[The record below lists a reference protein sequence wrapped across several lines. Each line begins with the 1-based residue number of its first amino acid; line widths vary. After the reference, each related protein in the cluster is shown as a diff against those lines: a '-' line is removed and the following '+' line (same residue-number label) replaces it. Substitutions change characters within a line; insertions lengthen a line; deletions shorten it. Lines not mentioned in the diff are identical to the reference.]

1 VSRPG
6 RREAPASRTPR
17 RNAKHPQM
25 TDRESQP
32 PVQAG
37 DVLAGK
43 YRVERVLGAGGMG
56 VVVQATHLELDER
69 VAMKFLLP
77 HAVESAEAAARFVR
91 EREARAAVKI
101 KSEHVARVTDV
112 GRLENGAPYI
122 VMEYL
127 QGSDLSAVLSRGPL
141 SIEDAVDFLLQA
153 SDAMAEAHAAGIV
166 HRDLKP
172 SNLFMSMRSDGTPII
187 KVLDFGISK
196 VNVPDTSDAG
206 LTRTTAIMGSPFY
219 MSPEQMRS
227 SKDVDHRTDI
237 WALGVILYEL
247 LTGTQPFNGETLP
260 QLVAS
265 ILAEPPQSL
274 RGRRPEVPPDLEA
287 VVLHCLEKD
296 RDRRFQSI
304 GALVQA
310 LVNFASRRSRHTAER
325 IMRMSGLELPSGSA
339 SPLPSASG
347 SSFPSGSAEHGA
359 TAPGTTSPGART
371 NTAWTDTHRGA
382 PQGRTAV
389 LLLGGAAAIA
399 LLGGG
404 AFFAL
409 RGSSGAS
416 IESMPS
422 ARPPVAEVGAAP
434 APPPAPPQVAPV
446 VPPVETALPEPTAAA
461 SSSAAARPNSARQP
475 APRPSAR
482 SAPTTPA
489 PPPPPA
495 PAPAPRKNPLSIDL
509 K

>member
-1 VSRPG
+1 
-6 RREAPASRTPR
+6 
-17 RNAKHPQM
+17 M
-25 TDRESQP
+25 TDRASNP
-32 PVQAG
+32 PVAQG

-77 HAVESAEAAARFVR
+77 HAVESAEAATRFV
-91 EREARAAVKI
+91 REARAAVKI

-112 GRLENGAPYI
+112 GRLENGSPYI

-127 QGSDLSAVLSRGPL
+127 QGSDLSAVLQRGPL
-141 SIEDAVDFLLQA
+141 PLEDAVDFVLQA

-172 SNLFMSMRSDGTPII
+172 SNLFLSMRSDGSPII

-206 LTRTTAIMGSPFY
+206 LTRTTTIMGSPFY

-260 QLVAS
+260 QLVAA
-265 ILAEPPQSL
+265 ILSEPPHSL
-274 RGRRPEVPPDLEA
+274 RARRPEVPPDLEA

-304 GALVQA
+304 GAMTQA

-325 IMRMSGLELPSGSA
+325 IMRLSGLEMPGSGAPMQAGLHTSSGSDLA
-339 SPLPSASG
+339 GTGGSSASI
-347 SSFPSGSAEHGA
+347 
-359 TAPGTTSPGART
+359 GART
-371 NTAWTDTHRGA
+371 NTAWTDTKGGA
-382 PQGRTAV
+382 PQGRTAALV
-389 LLLGGAAAIA
+389 LGGLGVLAVGIGGAVFAMRGSGQAASEPSASASAPMTPVNVAPIAAA
-399 LLGGG
+399 
-404 AFFAL
+404 
-409 RGSSGAS
+409 
-416 IESMPS
+416 
-422 ARPPVAEVGAAP
+422 PPEI
-434 APPPAPPQVAPV
+434 APV
-446 VPPVETALPEPTAAA
+446 VPTPVEPAPQAPT
-461 SSSAAARPNSARQP
+461 SAAPGKSASPGARPSAARSA
-475 APRPSAR
+475 APRPSSNA
-482 SAPTTPA
+482 APT
-489 PPPPPA
+489 PA
-495 PAPAPRKNPLSIDL
+495 PAPAPSPRSKNPLAIDL

>member
-1 VSRPG
+1 
-6 RREAPASRTPR
+6 
-17 RNAKHPQM
+17 M
-25 TDRESQP
+25 TDRASTP
-32 PVQAG
+32 PVAPG

-91 EREARAAVKI
+91 EARAAVKI

-112 GRLENGAPYI
+112 GRLENGSPYI
-122 VMEYL
+122 VMEFL
-127 QGSDLSAVLSRGPL
+127 QGADLSAVLQRGPL
-141 SIEDAVDFLLQA
+141 PLEDAIDFVLQA
-153 SDAMAEAHAAGIV
+153 SDAMAEAHASGIV

-206 LTRTTAIMGSPFY
+206 LTRTTTIMGSPFY

-260 QLVAS
+260 QLVAA
-265 ILAEPPQSL
+265 ILAEPPQPL
-274 RGRRPEVPPDLEA
+274 RARRPEVPPDLEA

-304 GALVQA
+304 GAMTQA
-310 LVNFASRRSRHTAER
+310 LVNFAPRRSRHTAER
-325 IMRMSGLELPSGSA
+325 IIRLSGLDMPRSGAAMQPGMHTSGADLAGPAGSSA
-339 SPLPSASG
+339 SIG
-347 SSFPSGSAEHGA
+347 G
-359 TAPGTTSPGART
+359 RT
-371 NTAWTDTHRGA
+371 NTAWTDTKGGA
-382 PQGRTAV
+382 PQGRTTALV
-389 LLLGGAAAIA
+389 LGGLGVLAI
-399 LLGGG
+399 
-404 AFFAL
+404 
-409 RGSSGAS
+409 
-416 IESMPS
+416 
-422 ARPPVAEVGAAP
+422 VVGAAFAMRGSGQSASEPSASVSAAATPVNVAPIAAAPPEIAPIVPTPAEP
-434 APPPAPPQVAPV
+434 APPAPASAPPAKSAGPG
-446 VPPVETALPEPTAAA
+446 PRP
-461 SSSAAARPNSARQP
+461 SAARSA
-475 APRPSAR
+475 APRPSSNA
-482 SAPTTPA
+482 APT
-489 PPPPPA
+489 
-495 PAPAPRKNPLSIDL
+495 PAPAPRSKNPLAIDL

>member
-1 VSRPG
+1 
-6 RREAPASRTPR
+6 
-17 RNAKHPQM
+17 M
-25 TDRESQP
+25 TDRASTP
-32 PVQAG
+32 PVAPG

-91 EREARAAVKI
+91 EARAAVKI

-112 GRLENGAPYI
+112 GRLENGSPYI
-122 VMEYL
+122 VMEFL
-127 QGSDLSAVLSRGPL
+127 QGADLSAVLQRGPL
-141 SIEDAVDFLLQA
+141 SIEDAVDYLLQA
-153 SDAMAEAHAAGIV
+153 ADAMAEAHAAGIV

-196 VNVPDTSDAG
+196 VNVPDTSDAA
-206 LTRTTAIMGSPFY
+206 LTRTTTIMGSPFY

-247 LTGTQPFNGETLP
+247 LSGTPPFNGETLP

-265 ILAEPPQSL
+265 ILAEPPMAL
-274 RGRRPEVPPDLEA
+274 REKRPEVPPELEA

-296 RDRRFQSI
+296 RNLRFQSV
-304 GALVQA
+304 GALAQA

-325 IMRMSGLELPSGSA
+325 IIRLSGLDMPGSA
-339 SPLPSASG
+339 RDPATT
-347 SSFPSGSAEHGA
+347 GSAYPPSRAMDLSGA
-359 TAPGTTSPGART
+359 TSPMAVAPTGART
-371 NTAWTDTHRGA
+371 NTSWTDTNRGA
-382 PQGRTAV
+382 PQGRTTALVLGALGLVGVLAV
-389 LLLGGAAAIA
+389 
-399 LLGGG
+399 G

-409 RGSSGAS
+409 RGQQGAS
-416 IESMPS
+416 SEPASSSEP
-422 ARPPVAEVGAAP
+422 AAANVAP
-434 APPPAPPQVAPV
+434 APPPAAPPEIAPV
-446 VPPVETALPEPTAAA
+446 VPPPAETTAAAPPSSAAPSAARPTAA
-461 SSSAAARPNSARQP
+461 RPG
-475 APRPSAR
+475 APRPSAVAA
-482 SAPTTPA
+482 APTTA
-489 PPPPPA
+489 PPPAAPPPTPA
-495 PAPAPRKNPLSIDL
+495 PAKTKSPLSIEL

>member
-1 VSRPG
+1 
-6 RREAPASRTPR
+6 
-17 RNAKHPQM
+17 
-25 TDRESQP
+25 
-32 PVQAG
+32 
-37 DVLAGK
+37 
-43 YRVERVLGAGGMG
+43 MG

-77 HAVESAEAAARFVR
+77 HAIENAEAATRFV
-91 EREARAAVKI
+91 REARAAVKI

-122 VMEYL
+122 VMEFL
-127 QGSDLSAVLSRGPL
+127 QGSDLAAVLQGGPL

-153 SDAMAEAHAAGIV
+153 SDAMAEAHAANIV

-206 LTRTTAIMGSPFY
+206 LTRTTTIMGSPFY

-260 QLVAS
+260 QLVAA

-274 RGRRPEVPPDLEA
+274 RARRPEVPVELEA
-287 VVLHCLEKD
+287 VVLSCLEKD
-296 RDRRFQSI
+296 RDRRYQSI
-304 GALVQA
+304 GTLAQA
-310 LVNFASRRSRHTAER
+310 LMNFAPRRSRHTAER
-325 IMRMSGLELPSGSA
+325 IIRLSGLDVPSSVSSGFSQSGSTF
-339 SPLPSASG
+339 PTASG
-347 SSFPSGSAEHGA
+347 STSPGA
-359 TAPGTTSPGART
+359 TSPGNTAPGART
-371 NTAWTDTHRGA
+371 NTAWTDTNRA
-382 PQGRTAV
+382 SPQGRTAALV
-389 LLLGGAAAIA
+389 LGGVGVIA
-399 LLGGG
+399 VLAGG

-409 RGSSGAS
+409 RGNAGAS
-416 IESMPS
+416 SEPAASATPHAADVAVTPVPV
-422 ARPPVAEVGAAP
+422 ARPPE
-434 APPPAPPQVAPV
+434 VAPV
-446 VPPVETALPEPTAAA
+446 VPPVE
-461 SSSAAARPNSARQP
+461 SAAAPPEPPPSAAKSASPRPPAARP
-475 APRPSAR
+475 SAPRPSAA
-482 SAPTTPA
+482 SAPPSA
-489 PPPPPA
+489 PPPAPVHA